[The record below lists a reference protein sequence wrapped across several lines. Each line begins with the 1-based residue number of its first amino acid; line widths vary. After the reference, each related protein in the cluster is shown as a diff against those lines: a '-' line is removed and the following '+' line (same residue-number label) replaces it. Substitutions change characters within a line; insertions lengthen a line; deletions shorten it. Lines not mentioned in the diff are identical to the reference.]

1 MAKRK
6 QRRRR
11 EKLQR
16 HEYEYV
22 IENEEGEEVA
32 VDNLAETGRGPG
44 REKAQRGPVD
54 RRGREVPKP
63 SLQRTLKRGAIF
75 GPILVI
81 VVFLLGG
88 NELSTAQKVLQAAML
103 LAVFLPFSY
112 LLDMLMYRAFQ
123 RKRARGP
130 GAPSKR

>member
-1 MAKRK
+1 MPSRK

-81 VVFLLGG
+81 VVYLLRDDQF
-88 NELSTAQKVLQAAML
+88 TTQDVIFQAVLL

-112 LLDMLMYRAFQ
+112 LLDMLMYRAYQ
-123 RKRARGP
+123 RKQARGP
-130 GAPSKR
+130 STPSKR